1 MTGDGEHT
9 ISCSQ
14 KDERC
19 FSRHSDY
26 EYSNCRLIVFKIEK
40 DSDKLEEL
48 DIKYLQGTASWDRET
63 HHIFPNLTKGEY
75 YVYVEMDWNET
86 TEDTD
91 MCVTCYGKSKSFF
104 LRDEKNLFNKA
115 DFLRKGYASKAT
127 QMLEGVTMVNYKD
140 KGVEEIKKYKAF

>member
-19 FSRHSDY
+19 FNRHSDY
-26 EYSNCRLIVFKIEK
+26 EYSNCRLIVYQIVK

-48 DIKYLQGTASWDRET
+48 EIKYLLGTASWDRET
-63 HHIFPNLTKGEY
+63 HHIFPHLTKGEY
-75 YVYVEMDWNET
+75 YVYIEMDWNET

-91 MCVTCYGKSKSFF
+91 MCVTCYGASKSFF

-115 DFLRKGYASKAT
+115 DFLRKGYQSKAT
-127 QMLEGVTMVNYKD
+127 QMLEGVSVQNFKD
-140 KGVEEIKKYKAF
+140 KGCEQI